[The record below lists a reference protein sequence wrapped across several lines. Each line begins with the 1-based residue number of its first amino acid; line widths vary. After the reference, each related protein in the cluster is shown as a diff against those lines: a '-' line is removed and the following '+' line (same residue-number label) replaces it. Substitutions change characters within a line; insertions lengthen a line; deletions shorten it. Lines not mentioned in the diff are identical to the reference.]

1 MFTGGDC
8 KWEVSELLRDRLS
21 STFEFMNEDKGGQ
34 FFHLDN
40 SVALVTSLLRC
51 FTIQNFMQAAVTDK
65 FKRRVTWHRAM
76 PFSFASDVD
85 SSGFCLVSGLVFA
98 QKLDVGPEIK
108 SCINYCRTRSWCP
121 SSTSCRL
128 QQQNESCFMSALAL
142 HTVCLAHPL
151 FIFCAAGAD
160 AVPRLLSWL
169 HNMILLT
176 VSSTNQKQ
184 MVTIQPQSLGTW
196 IFPAF
201 PLEVHTL
208 VRAQASQQYDILTQF

>member
-1 MFTGGDC
+1 MIFTTGGDC
-8 KWEVSELLRDRLS
+8 KWEASELLRDRLS

-34 FFHLDN
+34 FFDLDN
-40 SVALVTSLLRC
+40 SAALVTSLLRC

-76 PFSFASDVD
+76 PFNFASDVD
-85 SSGFCLVSGLVFA
+85 TSGFCLVSGLVFA
-98 QKLDVGPEIK
+98 QKLDLGPEIK
-108 SCINYCRTRSWCP
+108 LCINYCRKRSWCP
-121 SSTSCRL
+121 SSSSCRL

-142 HTVCLAHPL
+142 HTVCIAHPL
-151 FIFCAAGAD
+151 FTFCAAGAD

-169 HNMILLT
+169 HNTILLT
-176 VSSTNQKQ
+176 VSNTNQKQ
-184 MVTIQPQSLGTW
+184 MVTIQPQSLDTW

-208 VRAQASQQYDILTQF
+208 VRAQAS